1 MRKRINSNI
10 IASSDSSLQPLVKY
24 NKKNQ
29 PKTTKYFVMLFGKK
43 TYIKDTELQIY
54 KDAKFNI
61 NIEQL

>member
-10 IASSDSSLQPLVKY
+10 IASSDSSLQSLVKY

-29 PKTTKYFVMLFGKK
+29 SKTTKYFVMLFGKK

-61 NIEQL
+61 NIE